1 MSLCQSDIREDKDF
15 KILKTLEE
23 EPEIT
28 QREIALKL
36 GMSLGGVNYCLRAL
50 IDKGII
56 KANNFSNNSNKLSY
70 RYILTPLGIVE
81 KARLT
86 GRFLERKMK
95 EYESLRL
102 EIDEIKNLNRGKS

>member
-1 MSLCQSDIREDKDF
+1 MSFCQSEIKEDKDF
-15 KILKTLEE
+15 KILKILGDK
-23 EPEIT
+23 PEIT
-28 QREIALKL
+28 QREISIKL
-36 GMSLGGVNYCLRAL
+36 GMSLGGVNYCLKAL

-56 KANNFSNNSNKLSY
+56 KANNFSNNSNKLRY
-70 RYILTPLGIVE
+70 GYILTPKGILE
-81 KARLT
+81 KGRLT

>member
-1 MSLCQSDIREDKDF
+1 MLEDK
-15 KILKTLEE
+15 
-23 EPEIT
+23 PEIT
-28 QREIALKL
+28 QREISIKL

-56 KANNFSNNSNKLSY
+56 KANNFSNNPNKLSY
-70 RYILTPLGIVE
+70 GYILTPKGIVE
-81 KARLT
+81 KGRLT

-95 EYESLRL
+95 EYESIGI